1 MKLAIVIINWNG
13 IKLLKK
19 FLMPLITH
27 NNNENEIYVIDN
39 NSSDDSIDYIK
50 TNFPKIKIIENP
62 KNYGYAKG
70 YNEGIKKINTD
81 ILCLL
86 NNDVQVTKN
95 WITPIMDEFKVNST
109 TAAIQPK
116 ILNYKNKDYFDY
128 AGAAGG
134 YMDCLGYP
142 YCDGR
147 VHNLLEKD
155 NKQYDY
161 NKEIF
166 WASGACLFIRKEVFT
181 NLNGFDESFFNH
193 MEEIDLC
200 WRILKSGFKIKYLY
214 KSKVFHVGGA
224 TLKYNDPKKTFY
236 NFRNSLFTITKN
248 SEKNLFIKLFFKMII
263 DGLIGIYYLL
273 TFKFLNLFAIIKAHF
288 AFYMQMPRLIK
299 QRNDT
304 NSKFKGFESTFL
316 ITKYFK
322 LKFVKFFSN

>member
-19 FLMPLITH
+19 FLMPLVTH

-39 NSSDDSIDYIK
+39 NSSDDSTHYIRS
-50 TNFPKIKIIENP
+50 NFPNIKIIENP

-70 YNEGIKKINTD
+70 YNEGLKKVNAD
-81 ILCLL
+81 VLCLL
-86 NNDVQVTKN
+86 NNDVEVTKN
-95 WITPIMDEFKVNST
+95 WITPIMDEFKTNST

-134 YMDCLGYP
+134 YMDWLGYP

-147 VHNLLEKD
+147 IHNILEKD
-155 NKQYDY
+155 NAQYDY

-166 WASGACLFIRKEVFT
+166 WASGACLFIRKEVFI
-181 NLNGFDESFFNH
+181 NLNGFDGSFFNH

-200 WRILKSGFKIKYLY
+200 WRILKSGFKIKYVY

-224 TLKYNDPKKTFY
+224 TLNYNNPKKTFY

-248 SEKNLFIKLFFKMII
+248 TEKNLFVKLFFKMIV
-263 DGLIGIYYLL
+263 DGLIGIYFLL
-273 TFKFLNLFAIIKAHF
+273 TFKFPHLLAIIKAHF
-288 AFYMQMPRLIK
+288 AFYTQIPRLIK
-299 QRNDT
+299 QRHQT
-304 NSKFKGFESTFL
+304 NSNLKGFESTFL